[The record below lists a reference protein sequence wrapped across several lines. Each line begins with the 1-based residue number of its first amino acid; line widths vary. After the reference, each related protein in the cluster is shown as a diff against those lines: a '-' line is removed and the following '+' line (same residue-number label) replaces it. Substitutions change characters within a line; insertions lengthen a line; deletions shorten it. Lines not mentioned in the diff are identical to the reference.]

1 MVGAIALPGVTVA
14 SVAPGPEALAAAPVD
29 RVPEVTV
36 APVPAAS
43 AALADRA
50 RVATADPALRVG
62 PVVAPPESRGIPRVG
77 PVVMARAVALV
88 VRISAPNRSSRSN

>member
-1 MVGAIALPGVTVA
+1 MP
-14 SVAPGPEALAAAPVD
+14 PGPEASAAPVD
-29 RVPEVTV
+29 RVLEAT
-36 APVPAAS
+36 ADPVPADS

-62 PVVAPPESRGIPRVG
+62 PVVAPPESRGIPRVA
-77 PVVMARAVALV
+77 PVVMARAVAPV

>member
-14 SVAPGPEALAAAPVD
+14 SVAPGPEALAAPVD
-29 RVPEVTV
+29 RVREVTV

-43 AALADRA
+43 AALADRV
-50 RVATADPALRVG
+50 RVATADPALKVG

-88 VRISAPNRSSRSN
+88 VRISAPNRSSRLN